1 MMQGI
6 KKYLIAAGMI
16 LIAVLIFS
24 TYLYQVRYQ
33 KERSERI
40 RYSDNYRIVQD
51 SVKLIQGENGL
62 LARRLEAE
70 KLTNDEIKKYYRNI
84 TAVVE
89 DMKIELRKVTSVT
102 AFNTQTTN
110 TINTFFRDSLM
121 INEVPVEKI
130 DTVTKWFELHIRK
143 IGKEAQIS
151 VASRDS
157 LIQAVHWQRQGEF
170 WPTRWM
176 TKKEYFQD
184 IKSMNPDSEITYSR
198 WIIPYKYKR

>member
-1 MMQGI
+1 MQNI
-6 KKYLIAAGMI
+6 KKYLIAGGVI
-16 LIAVLIFS
+16 LIATLVFS
-24 TYLYQVRYQ
+24 TYLYQVKYQ

-40 RYSDNYRIVQD
+40 RYSNNYRIVKD
-51 SVKLIQGENGL
+51 SVKLIEGENGL
-62 LARRLEAE
+62 LAQRLEAE
-70 KLTNDEIKKYYRNI
+70 KLTNDEIKEYYRNI

-130 DTVTKWFELHIRK
+130 DTVARWFELHIRK
-143 IGKEAQIS
+143 VGKEAQIS
-151 VASRDS
+151 IASRDS
-157 LIQAVHWQRQGEF
+157 LIQTVHWQRQGEF
-170 WPTRWM
+170 WPTRWL

-198 WIIPYKYKR
+198 WIVPYKNKR